1 MDKLKSNQRI
11 VVNECLER
19 KHNGGGGLSLTMGY
33 GKTLISLVL
42 GQELTKDTK
51 KQCLII
57 VSKTLLGS
65 WEEEIKKFYGTSLS
79 YVVYHK
85 ESLKKK
91 FETYCPSDDIKVILT
106 TPEVL
111 TKHYQIYRI
120 EDKFVWE
127 DVREGEGPFPIRVKM
142 YNYPNAP
149 YQSHGTINGAFL
161 FSKEWGCVI
170 VDEIQDYT
178 NIASI
183 RCKAIS
189 SLCSKYKWGLSG
201 TILNEPKLERLLG
214 YYMMIGNRNCPRC
227 LPDAT
232 IYFTS
237 KDFKGIN
244 ETMIVRKTNDA
255 FIAPKKTEIIVD
267 NAMTLLEIDIYTSFK
282 HIMVLVKKEVE
293 KYKRQ
298 KNVEMMRKFSSYL
311 LATITYLRQCIVCPL
326 IPYTSM
332 MLEFADLESTS
343 DLAKICVQEFERLN
357 LMKYLNDIESIKS
370 SRIRN
375 VLNKIDSHP
384 NERVIVFTTF
394 RTCLDV
400 IESFM
405 PKNVSD
411 DATKERPHYSIKQ
424 NHSAKKREKVI
435 KEWRESNNGILL
447 LTYKLGAQGLNLQ
460 ASSTILLVDFWWNDA
475 TTRQSIARVLRT
487 GQEASNITVYFF
499 ASNTGIEKAIFKK
512 HNYKLNAL
520 KELEDGPFKNKII
533 TMSIQEIVKIL
544 SMEESIDQLT
554 AISAFHNKESAYW

>member
-1 MDKLKSNQRI
+1 M
-11 VVNECLER
+11 LE
-19 KHNGGGGLSLTMGY
+19 K
-33 GKTLISLVL
+33 I
-42 GQELTKDTK
+42 
-51 KQCLII
+51 
-57 VSKTLLGS
+57 
-65 WEEEIKKFYGTSLS
+65 
-79 YVVYHK
+79 
-85 ESLKKK
+85 
-91 FETYCPSDDIKVILT
+91 
-106 TPEVL
+106 
-111 TKHYQIYRI
+111 
-120 EDKFVWE
+120 
-127 DVREGEGPFPIRVKM
+127 
-142 YNYPNAP
+142 
-149 YQSHGTINGAFL
+149 
-161 FSKEWGCVI
+161 
-170 VDEIQDYT
+170 
-178 NIASI
+178 
-183 RCKAIS
+183 
-189 SLCSKYKWGLSG
+189 
-201 TILNEPKLERLLG
+201 
-214 YYMMIGNRNCPRC
+214 
-227 LPDAT
+227 
-232 IYFTS
+232 
-237 KDFKGIN
+237 
-244 ETMIVRKTNDA
+244 
-255 FIAPKKTEIIVD
+255 
-267 NAMTLLEIDIYTSFK
+267 FK

-326 IPYTSM
+326 IPYASM
-332 MLEFADLESTS
+332 MLEFADLERTS

-533 TMSIQEIVKIL
+533 TMSIQETVKIL